1 MKKRIFPFVQIILM
15 LILISIP
22 AVMVFFYRSEFENYE
37 IGEIDSHL
45 TVIQNHA
52 RLFCE
57 KYGEDESRFIK
68 EMSSYM
74 SQHSAFGSMIILDEG
89 YEIVL
94 PEDQPSR
101 EARGALAEEFAG
113 AIQHGTLQNQS
124 YFDTEDGLSLRVSF
138 SSLQGKDAGKLYVIA
153 YYDTD
158 KSSSQI
164 DRLESIYLQIA
175 VFSFIFF
182 FAVAV
187 LFYWDHSRT
196 MRLLSE
202 EILRMGTE
210 NFAPVAVPPSV
221 GATER
226 VRRAVNTAMKQ
237 LSLSISRR
245 ETITRAV
252 NHFIRNRLMAV
263 DGYAQGIETGV
274 FSPEEAA
281 ARIRTENF
289 AMEELLHNI
298 SVSSYMKEQTMPGND
313 EILRLSDEIEE
324 SFSKYRYI
332 ADRKNVALSLLPC
345 DRETTV
351 KGTKSL
357 IETVLD
363 NLISNAVRYA
373 ASQVTVS
380 VEEAGDQIAVR
391 VRDDGKGLS
400 DKDMHSLFR
409 PMYKGQ
415 KGNMGI
421 GLSVAM
427 AAARYM
433 GGSLSAENSPE
444 GGAVFTFTMPAL

>member
-1 MKKRIFPFVQIILM
+1 
-15 LILISIP
+15 
-22 AVMVFFYRSEFENYE
+22 
-37 IGEIDSHL
+37 
-45 TVIQNHA
+45 
-52 RLFCE
+52 
-57 KYGEDESRFIK
+57 
-68 EMSSYM
+68 
-74 SQHSAFGSMIILDEG
+74 
-89 YEIVL
+89 
-94 PEDQPSR
+94 
-101 EARGALAEEFAG
+101 
-113 AIQHGTLQNQS
+113 
-124 YFDTEDGLSLRVSF
+124 
-138 SSLQGKDAGKLYVIA
+138 
-153 YYDTD
+153 
-158 KSSSQI
+158 
-164 DRLESIYLQIA
+164 
-175 VFSFIFF
+175 
-182 FAVAV
+182 
-187 LFYWDHSRT
+187 
-196 MRLLSE
+196 
-202 EILRMGTE
+202 
-210 NFAPVAVPPSV
+210 
-221 GATER
+221 
-226 VRRAVNTAMKQ
+226 
-237 LSLSISRR
+237 
-245 ETITRAV
+245 
-252 NHFIRNRLMAV
+252 MAV

-281 ARIRTENF
+281 AKIRTENF

-313 EILRLSDEIEE
+313 EFLRLSDEIEE

-357 IETVLD
+357 METVLD

-380 VEEAGDQIAVR
+380 VEETGDQIAVR

-427 AAARYM
+427 AAARNM